1 MKLRLSYFYQ
11 IRNFKPNM
19 IPMST
24 AMSDPAW
31 YHDFQDSDHIFVDKR
46 GILNG
51 LRLKPI
57 IVQNADGEHH
67 CPCEVKDPA
76 HCPLTASYEQALE
89 LIDLPNMMKGI
100 ETFCDNYCKENNIKE
115 EPIAVLMVYE
125 APNNPCSERHSLLKY
140 FNNHGIE
147 CKELDYPIDKPQIT
161 IQDKPF
167 DF

>member
-31 YHDFQDSDHIFVDKR
+31 YHDFKDQDHIFIDKR

-57 IVQNADGEHH
+57 IVQGVHGEVH
-67 CPCEVKDPA
+67 CPCEAKDPTQ
-76 HCPLTASYEQALE
+76 CPLTKNYEFELE
-89 LIDLPNMMKGI
+89 LIDLPKMMKGI
-100 ETFCDNYCKENNIKE
+100 EDFCNDYCKKNKIKE
-115 EPIAVLMVYE
+115 EPIAVLIVYE
-125 APNNPCSERHSLLKY
+125 APNNPCSERHSLLRY

-147 CKELDYPIDKPQIT
+147 CKELDYPINQPVSMKDGS
-161 IQDKPF
+161 F